1 MIAASGPM
9 LPLVALI
16 WPLLL
21 GLVAMLPPVRARS
34 LRLLLLAPLPAIVL
48 AFAGAQEVTVVPDL
62 LLGVTLGAE
71 RPAMLLF
78 SLTACLWFAAAV
90 HAQKSMEAAANPSVF
105 SSFWCLTLAGNL
117 GVFLAQDVATFYV
130 AFAAVSLSAY
140 FLVVHEATAEA
151 LRAGRIYIV
160 LAIVGEVCLLVA
172 FLIGAAAAQSLMI
185 AEIRMAMAD
194 APLAALAT
202 ALLVAGFGIKAG
214 LMPLHV
220 WLPLAHPAAPT
231 PASAV
236 LSGAIVKAGIVG
248 LMLFLPAASDITTIV
263 IALGFAT
270 AFAGALAGLRVRQ
283 PKAILAY
290 STISQMGLLI
300 ALVAAATRSPE
311 GNMAY
316 AAYYGFHHGLAKG
329 ALFLGVALVAGS
341 RGRWRS
347 GALLLMAAV
356 TLSVAGAPLT
366 GGGLAKAAAK
376 TGLGG
381 WETLALTLSAATT
394 TLVLGWFLARLAA
407 SPAKRAQGDAP
418 GTMHPHP
425 LIALPVAAL
434 ALAAIVSPWWLWSAW
449 SGQPADYP
457 VRLATIWS
465 AFWPV
470 ALGMG
475 LIGAMALARWPAGTL
490 EAADP
495 LRAARV
501 AGRAFAP
508 LKSVPAGLATL
519 RAASADRSRATVHQ
533 MGRVLATGAET
544 LERAL
549 LQWRISGLAILVS
562 VLAIALLATA

>member
-1 MIAASGPM
+1 MIGASGPL
-9 LPLVALI
+9 LPLAALI

-21 GLVAMLPPVRARS
+21 GLVAMLPPVRAQA
-34 LRLLLLAPLPAIVL
+34 LRLLLLAPLPAIAL
-48 AFAGAQEVTVVPDL
+48 ALAGGQGVTVVPDL
-62 LLGVTLGAE
+62 LLGVTLGAG
-71 RPAMLLF
+71 RPAMLLLT
-78 SLTACLWFAAAV
+78 LTACLWLAAAV
-90 HAQKSMEAAANPSVF
+90 HAQKSTQATANPSVF

-140 FLVVHEATAEA
+140 FLVVHEATPEA

-172 FLIGAAAAQSLMI
+172 FLIGASAADSLMI
-185 AEIRMAMAD
+185 ADIRMALAD
-194 APLAALAT
+194 APLGALAV

-248 LMLFLPAASDITTIV
+248 LMLFLPVGGDGPAIV

-300 ALVAAATRSPE
+300 ALVAAATRLPD
-311 GNMAY
+311 GDMAA

-329 ALFLGVALVAGS
+329 ALFLGVALVAAS

-356 TLSVAGAPLT
+356 ALSVAGAPLT
-366 GGGLAKAAAK
+366 GGGLVKAAAK
-376 TGLGG
+376 TGLDA
-381 WETLALTLSAATT
+381 WEAFALTLSAATT
-394 TLVLGWFLARLAA
+394 TLLLGWFLVRLAA
-407 SPAKRAQGDAP
+407 IPAKRAEGQAP
-418 GTMHPHP
+418 GAMHPHP
-425 LIALPVAAL
+425 LIAAPVVAL
-434 ALAAIVSPWWLWSAW
+434 ALAAVVAPWWLWSDW

-470 ALGMG
+470 ALG
-475 LIGAMALARWPAGTL
+475 IGVIAAMALASWPAGTR
-490 EAADP
+490 ETADP
-495 LRAARV
+495 LRAGRL
-501 AGRAFAP
+501 AGRRLAP
-508 LKSVPAGLATL
+508 LKRVPQWLATL
-519 RAASADRSRATVHQ
+519 RAAIADRSYARVHR
-533 MGRVLATGAET
+533 MGVAVAQVAET

-549 LQWRISGLAILVS
+549 LQWRISGLAIL
-562 VLAIALLATA
+562 IFILATAMLAAR